1 MKSFHENGEIK
12 VLVMSIELS
21 NINPAISTDLIFRNF

>member
-1 MKSFHENGEIK
+1 MKSFHENGEIE

-21 NINPAISTDLIFRNF
+21 NIDPAISTALVFRNL